1 MIKYCLWAFIT
12 GVQCQ
17 HGLSI
22 KMSKDTKL
30 RTIGARKAPEPL
42 TMSALLMFA
51 ERVIRTDKD
60 AALRA
65 QNSVSDLDA
74 KSNDGRPSPRVSGL
88 SELCAKSGSVKI
100 KSDEVHDED
109 SEKLVTFAPT
119 RRGS

>member
-1 MIKYCLWAFIT
+1 MTFMKEVRKPRRAIDT
-12 GVQCQ
+12 
-17 HGLSI
+17 
-22 KMSKDTKL
+22 MSNGKNL

-42 TMSALLMFA
+42 TMSALLTFA
-51 ERVIRTDKD
+51 ERVIRTDTE

-88 SELCAKSGSVKI
+88 SELCGKSGSVKI
-100 KSDEVHDED
+100 QTVPDENEESDKVI
-109 SEKLVTFAPT
+109 SFIPP